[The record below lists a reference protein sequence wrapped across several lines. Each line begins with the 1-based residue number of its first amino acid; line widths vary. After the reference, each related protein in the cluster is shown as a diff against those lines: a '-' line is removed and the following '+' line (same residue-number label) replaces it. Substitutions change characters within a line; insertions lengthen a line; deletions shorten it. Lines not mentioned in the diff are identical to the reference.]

1 MLLAT
6 PSVESSQFF
15 SVAEVA
21 LDIVFPRARGV
32 SSSSFSLANAQAAY
46 AMGAVCMYMY
56 EFAKHPG

>member
-32 SSSSFSLANAQAAY
+32 SSSFSLANAQAAY